1 MLVRQVMNRSVVIV
15 KPELTLK
22 EACDVMSKLR
32 IGSLVVLSDQKLLG
46 IVTSMNI
53 MKSIASGRD
62 PEKTLVDNIMTKE
75 IITVGPDKDLQ
86 EAVDL
91 MVKNKIKKLPV
102 LDSGKLVGMITTS
115 DIISVEPKM
124 LESIASLLSVKPP
137 MYTGG

>member
-1 MLVRQVMNRSVVIV
+1 MNRNVVIV

-32 IGSLVVLSDQKLLG
+32 IGSLIVLSDQKLLG
-46 IVTSMNI
+46 IVTSTNV
-53 MKSIASGRD
+53 MKAIAGGRD
-62 PEKTLVDNIMTKE
+62 PEKTLVNNIMTKE
-75 IITVGPDKDLQ
+75 IITVGSDNDLE

-102 LDSGKLVGMITTS
+102 VDNGKLVGMVTTS
-115 DIISVEPKM
+115 DIISVEPKL
-124 LESIASLLSVKPP
+124 LESVISLLSVKPP